1 MKLYTNHSL
10 HKRQDLWHKT
20 FRTKIY
26 NFYSLLHIYFQNF
39 SLEYYCIFFLK
50 RYLFKYQR
58 ILTFIKRDLLQVLD
72 NTRHLNLPCTK
83 YKLPTILI
91 RKNK

>member
-39 SLEYYCIFFLK
+39 SLEYYLNFFLK
-50 RYLFKYQR
+50 NIYLNIRESLLLLKEIFYKY
-58 ILTFIKRDLLQVLD
+58 
-72 NTRHLNLPCTK
+72 
-83 YKLPTILI
+83 
-91 RKNK
+91 